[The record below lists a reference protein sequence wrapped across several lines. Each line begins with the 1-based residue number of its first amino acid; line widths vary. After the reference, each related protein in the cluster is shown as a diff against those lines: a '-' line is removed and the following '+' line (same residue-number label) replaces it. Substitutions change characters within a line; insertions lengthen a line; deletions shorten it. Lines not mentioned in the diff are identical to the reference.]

1 MKKILF
7 IFAFLLLGA
16 TTVEAQ
22 LISYSQTTRI
32 KQKKKIKPVEPG
44 YQQTIAL
51 TTSLGSNY
59 EYFPV
64 GVVYEG
70 GYRFNNTFYL
80 GVGVGY
86 EYYIDTP
93 YANGGFS
100 TKYNNYTCEK
110 CPMGEFAVPVY
121 ATMRVYLSKKRFQPY
136 CSIMLGSKLAPK
148 EEIYIYTG
156 YKELT
161 QKYSPFPY
169 LVEPGVGFDLRL
181 TEKLAINMYV
191 GCLVLGEPMFE
202 GDKLRGKI
210 YYEPFTA
217 INARLGVTF

>member
-16 TTVEAQ
+16 TAVEAQ

-32 KQKKKIKPVEPG
+32 KQKKKLKPVEPG
-44 YQQTIAL
+44 YQQTIAF
-51 TTSLGSNY
+51 TTSLGCNY
-59 EYFPV
+59 ELFPM

-70 GYRFNNTFYL
+70 GYRINNTFYL
-80 GVGVGY
+80 GAGVGFD
-86 EYYIDTP
+86 YYIDTP
-93 YANGGFS
+93 YADGGYN
-100 TKYNNYTCEK
+100 TKYDSYICGH
-110 CPMGEFAVPVY
+110 CYMGEFAIPVY
-121 ATMRVYLSKKRFQPY
+121 ATMRVYMSKKRFQPY

-161 QKYSPFPY
+161 QEYSTCPY
-169 LVEPGVGFDLRL
+169 LVEPGVGFDWRL
-181 TEKLAINMYV
+181 TEKIAINMYV
-191 GCLVLGEPMFE
+191 GCSVMGEPTFE

-210 YYEPFTA
+210 YYEPFA
-217 INARLGVTF
+217 AFSARLGVTF